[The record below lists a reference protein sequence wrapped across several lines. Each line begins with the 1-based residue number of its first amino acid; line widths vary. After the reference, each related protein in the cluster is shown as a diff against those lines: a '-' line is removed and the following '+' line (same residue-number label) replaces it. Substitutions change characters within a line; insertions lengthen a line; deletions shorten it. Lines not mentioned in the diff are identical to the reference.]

1 MFIRYHHVL
10 KSRWL
15 EGKQNH
21 HVDHLIHTLVTMM
34 LPSYTICHIHQ
45 ELGFEGLNLANK
57 QCKEL
62 LMQTPEMNTTCV
74 HDLGDNKFTVQSVTN
89 PSQIYAVNLSTQP
102 CICPDW
108 PRVWLCKHVT
118 TVVHFFRDGDFANS
132 PESSPPNSRRLSR
145 SMGY

>member
-1 MFIRYHHVL
+1 MFIRYHYVL

-21 HVDHLIHTLVTMM
+21 QVDHLIHTLVTMM
-34 LPSYTICHIHQ
+34 LPSYTIHHIHQ

-89 PSQIYAVNLSTQP
+89 PHKSMQSTLAHSPVTAQTGP
-102 CICPDW
+102 GCSCASMSPLLYIFSEMEIC
-108 PRVWLCKHVT
+108 K
-118 TVVHFFRDGDFANS
+118 
-132 PESSPPNSRRLSR
+132 
-145 SMGY
+145 